1 MTKGFSKQKRKE
13 VYKKL
18 LQSIGEI
25 IYDRIKDV
33 TTQNKQTKKD
43 VTTYT
48 FKNLHSPQILHH
60 RKQIK
65 QNY

>member
-1 MTKGFSKQKRKE
+1 MKKGFSKQKRKE

-18 LQSIGEI
+18 LQSIGEM

-33 TTQNKQTKKD
+33 TT
-43 VTTYT
+43 YIL
-48 FKNLHSPQILHH
+48 KNLQSPKILHH

>member
-18 LQSIGEI
+18 LQSIGEM

-33 TTQNKQTKKD
+33 TTQKQTNKKKMLPHI
-43 VTTYT
+43 
-48 FKNLHSPQILHH
+48 FLKICKAPESFIIGN
-60 RKQIK
+60 K
-65 QNY
+65 